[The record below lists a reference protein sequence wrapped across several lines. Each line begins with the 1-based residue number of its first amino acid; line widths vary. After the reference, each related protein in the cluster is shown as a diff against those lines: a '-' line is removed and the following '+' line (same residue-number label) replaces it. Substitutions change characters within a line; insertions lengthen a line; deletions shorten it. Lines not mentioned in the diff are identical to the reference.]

1 MGAVCQMTE
10 PYLCNLIIPGAG
22 KSGTTSL
29 HSTLA
34 LHPEICGS
42 EPKEPQFF
50 SFDERWEKGSE
61 AHNAIFPRDDRDGR
75 KYFLESSQCYFAHPK
90 AISRIASSLSDPKI
104 IILLRHP
111 VERLVSQYKWNFRR
125 GTERSSL
132 STAIEERGETT
143 DYVFDPRINC
153 YREVGGYTAF
163 SRYSKW
169 VPLWQSEFGAD
180 RVLVLRHDDI
190 KSAPEIVLKKC
201 FQFLEISDLQISVQ
215 KKNKTSETHAVVF
228 PDWMRKV
235 ADNVPAPFKKS
246 YVYDRLRHK
255 VCVALTREAKISQ
268 EELEKVNYMLEAEV
282 AYFSLI
288 PSLLGGH
295 NVQTSRT
302 NALPPNA

>member
-1 MGAVCQMTE
+1 
-10 PYLCNLIIPGAG
+10 
-22 KSGTTSL
+22 
-29 HSTLA
+29 
-34 LHPEICGS
+34 
-42 EPKEPQFF
+42 
-50 SFDERWEKGSE
+50 
-61 AHNAIFPRDDRDGR
+61 
-75 KYFLESSQCYFAHPK
+75 
-90 AISRIASSLSDPKI
+90 
-104 IILLRHP
+104 
-111 VERLVSQYKWNFRR
+111 
-125 GTERSSL
+125 
-132 STAIEERGETT
+132 
-143 DYVFDPRINC
+143 
-153 YREVGGYTAF
+153 
-163 SRYSKW
+163 
-169 VPLWQSEFGAD
+169 
-180 RVLVLRHDDI
+180 
-190 KSAPEIVLKKC
+190 
-201 FQFLEISDLQISVQ
+201 LEISDLQISVQ